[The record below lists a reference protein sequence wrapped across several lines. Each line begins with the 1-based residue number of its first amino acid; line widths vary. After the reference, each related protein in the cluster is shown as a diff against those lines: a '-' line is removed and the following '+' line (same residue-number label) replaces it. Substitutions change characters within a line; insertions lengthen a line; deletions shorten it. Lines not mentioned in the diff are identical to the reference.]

1 MKFLTVFAVLFAAAS
16 AAPAAPEGV
25 TMKRTSVPII
35 DKRVSLFPTI
45 GVGFGV
51 TQTICYL
58 GVDMFEP
65 VGSK

>member
-1 MKFLTVFAVLFAAAS
+1 MKFLTVFAVLFVAAS

-25 TMKRTSVPII
+25 TMKRTSAPII

-51 TQTICYL
+51 TPTICDL